1 MKHRFI
7 MLLMGLGLM
16 ACNQPVDVSK
26 TVVEG
31 KIKGMENG
39 VLNVSYVN
47 EDGYAKDTVGVREG
61 KFTLTLPVDFPTE
74 LTLSI
79 NQENFAKMWTEPG
92 VLHLTLTGNQL
103 GDYKLQGSK
112 TNELA
117 MEFEK
122 QVEAE
127 NGKVRELSNRMQ
139 TGQLTEDEKKE
150 IIEQYHKLNDTIVAR
165 GLRMVAAHPD
175 SYYSASLLWDAW
187 WQKSIPV
194 DEAQQYL
201 GLFSG
206 KMAEKSPY
214 LRRMRLDIEGEL
226 HGKVGQKAP
235 DFSTTDIHGNAF
247 QLSQLFGDKCV
258 IIDFWASWC
267 KPCRASN
274 PHLKAL
280 YEKYKKDGLVV
291 VCVADNDSMLD
302 VWKKAVIDDGL
313 EDFIHV
319 LRGYRGMEYFFNVET
334 DISNKYGVHSL
345 PTKFLIDKNGV
356 IVGRYGENGDAHEAM
371 DVKLKEVFGY

>member
-1 MKHRFI
+1 MKYRLMI
-7 MLLMGLGLM
+7 LLAGFWFA
-16 ACNQPVDVSK
+16 ACNQPVNVSK

-31 KIKGMENG
+31 KIRGMENG

-47 EDGYAKDTVGVREG
+47 EDGYAKDTVCVREG

-150 IIEQYHKLNDTIVAR
+150 II
-165 GLRMVAAHPD
+165 
-175 SYYSASLLWDAW
+175 
-187 WQKSIPV
+187 
-194 DEAQQYL
+194 
-201 GLFSG
+201 
-206 KMAEKSPY
+206 
-214 LRRMRLDIEGEL
+214 
-226 HGKVGQKAP
+226 
-235 DFSTTDIHGNAF
+235 
-247 QLSQLFGDKCV
+247 
-258 IIDFWASWC
+258 
-267 KPCRASN
+267 
-274 PHLKAL
+274 
-280 YEKYKKDGLVV
+280 
-291 VCVADNDSMLD
+291 
-302 VWKKAVIDDGL
+302 
-313 EDFIHV
+313 
-319 LRGYRGMEYFFNVET
+319 
-334 DISNKYGVHSL
+334 
-345 PTKFLIDKNGV
+345 
-356 IVGRYGENGDAHEAM
+356 
-371 DVKLKEVFGY
+371 